1 LRQPWTAETNADAN
15 AAFDEA
21 ILLDPRFADAY
32 YGRATAQIHAYIRAS
47 VSVAENERIGGE
59 ALNAARKAI
68 EIAPAFGAPHSV
80 IGFVLESKQ
89 DFAGAAAEYE
99 KGLALSPGDAR
110 VYLRS
115 ARFLAYMGRF
125 DEAVN
130 RGRHAVELDPL
141 DGSTHA
147 NLGSIYRWA
156 RRYRESLESY
166 NRALELEPARSDI
179 VIGRASR

>member
-1 LRQPWTAETNADAN
+1 
-15 AAFDEA
+15 
-21 ILLDPRFADAY
+21 
-32 YGRATAQIHAYIRAS
+32 
-47 VSVAENERIGGE
+47 
-59 ALNAARKAI
+59 
-68 EIAPAFGAPHSV
+68 
-80 IGFVLESKQ
+80 
-89 DFAGAAAEYE
+89 
-99 KGLALSPGDAR
+99 
-110 VYLRS
+110 
-115 ARFLAYMGRF
+115 MGRF

-179 VIGRASR
+179 VIGRGYTYYLLGNYEAAEAACDRPSPGWQEYTCLAIIYNKLDRQADAQTQLDLLRKNFGELAEYQYALIFAQWGDVPRALDALERAVALRDGGLGYTKVDPLVDPLRKERRFKTVLAGLKFPD